1 MAQYISQ
8 TMTTSNPRVNYR
20 IVVTTKSQSIEN
32 NSTTMNVQVQAWR
45 NNSGYT
51 TSGSGRCYCK
61 IQGTE
66 YSDAVYDSQKITEYS
81 YTVLFT
87 RDVTVAHNNDGSCTL
102 SLSAWIDHYA
112 FSTSEQSYSTA
123 LPTIPRASQP
133 SLSTNE
139 FNIGDELVINTNPVS
154 PAFTHNIYF
163 ITADGE
169 YEEIATGVKDNF
181 IWEDTSR
188 LYEECPNNP
197 DFSSYIAVRTYSSGT
212 LIGGE
217 KQAHFTATVT
227 NSEPLCG
234 NVAYTQT
241 DPMVQMLTG
250 NSYDII
256 TNKSTLLITFSDCEA
271 KNFSSISKYLV
282 QIGEKIYE
290 SEVPEFSVSSF
301 PVAESIICSVQDSR
315 GFSTPADNRI
325 TVTLGTFYDY
335 SAPVINNIQLN
346 RDNDV
351 YENTFLS
358 FTSNISQIIA
368 DNQAFS
374 ITLEYKESGSD
385 TYDHFSYIVSN
396 DSFDSSYAYNESIGS
411 FDIDKSYD
419 FMLTI
424 YDCFDGN
431 SYYVFLPSSKPELS
445 IRNNMVGI
453 NCIPVADNGTLQID
467 GKSLLDLLHPVG
479 SIYMSTDGISPETLF
494 GGKWESIKDKFL
506 LCAGDA
512 YTAGSTGGAAAVTL
526 QVSHMPS
533 HEGHL
538 YGNDSITGTD
548 AGESTYFANSN
559 SSAFTKYGTSRPFIV
574 RASNEVIMRGYNKG
588 GGQAHNNMPPYL
600 TIYCWKRV
608 E

>member
-102 SLSAWIDHYA
+102 GLSAWIDHYA

-133 SLSTNE
+133 SLSTTE
-139 FNIGDELVINTNPVS
+139 FNIGDDLEIYTNPVS

-197 DFSSYIAVRTYSSGT
+197 DFSSCIAVRTYNSGT
-212 LIGGE
+212 LIGEE

-234 NVAYTQT
+234 NVTYTQT
-241 DPMVQMLTG
+241 DPIVQMLTG

-256 TNKSTLLITFSDCEA
+256 TNKSTLLITFSECQA
-271 KNFSSISKYLV
+271 KNFSSINRFCV
-282 QIGEKIYE
+282 QIADKVYE
-290 SEVPEFSVSSF
+290 SDTPRFSVSDF
-301 PVAESIICSVQDSR
+301 PKAETMICWVKDSR
-315 GFSTPADNRI
+315 GFSTPADNKI
-325 TVTLGTFYDY
+325 TVTLGAFYDY

-358 FTSNISQIIA
+358 FTSNISEIIA
-368 DNQAFS
+368 DNQAFY

-385 TYDHFSYIVSN
+385 TYDYFSYIVSN
-396 DSFDSSYAYNESIGS
+396 DSSDSSYAYNASVGS

-419 FMLTI
+419 FKLTI
-424 YDCFDGN
+424 CDYFDEN
-431 SYYVFLPSSKPELS
+431 PYYLFLPSSMPELS

-453 NCIPVADNGTLQID
+453 NCIPTADNGTLQID
-467 GKSLLDLLHPVG
+467 GKSLLDLFHPVG
-479 SIYMSTDGISPETLF
+479 SVYMSTDGISPETLF

-512 YTAGSTGGAAAVTL
+512 YTAGSTGGAAEVTL

-533 HEGHL
+533 HKHGYYNTYANAGTTSVYLPEGSSL
-538 YGNDSITGTD
+538 KKGNYQTNM
-548 AGESTYFANSN
+548 ES
-559 SSAFTKYGTSRPFIV
+559 V
-574 RASNEVIMRGYNKG
+574 G

-608 E
+608 K

>member
-61 IQGTE
+61 IQGIE

-102 SLSAWIDHYA
+102 SLSAKIDHYA

-133 SLSTNE
+133 SLSTTE
-139 FNIGDELVINTNPVS
+139 FNIGEELEIYTNRVS
-154 PAFTHNIYF
+154 TAFTHNIYF

-169 YEEIATGVKDNF
+169 YEEIATDIKDSF
-181 IWEDTSR
+181 IWKDTSR

-197 DFSSYIAVRTYSSGT
+197 NFSSCIAVRTYSSGT
-212 LIGGE
+212 LIGEE

-227 NSEPLCG
+227 NSEPVCG
-234 NVAYTQT
+234 EVNYFQT
-241 DPMVQMLTG
+241 NPAICALLQ
-250 NSYDII
+250 NSVDII
-256 TNKSTLLITFSDCEA
+256 VGRSTLLVTFAPCEA
-271 KNFSSISKYLV
+271 KNFSSINKYCI
-282 QIGEKIYE
+282 QIGNKIYE
-290 SEVPEFSVSSF
+290 SETAQFSIYDF
-301 PVAESIICSVQDSR
+301 PQAEAMVCWVKDSR
-315 GFSTPADNRI
+315 GFE
-325 TVTLGTFYDY
+325 TLEQERVRVDFGTFYDY
-335 SAPVINNIQLN
+335 SPPVIKNIQLN
-346 RDNDV
+346 RENDV

-358 FTSNISQIIA
+358 FTAEVANIIA
-368 DNQAFS
+368 DNTAFA
-374 ITLEYKESGSD
+374 ITLRTKESGSSA
-385 TYDHFSYIVSN
+385 FSPHLDIVKY
-396 DSFDSSYAYNESIGS
+396 DSSNSTYSFNASIGD
-411 FDIDKSYD
+411 FEIGKSYD
-419 FMLTI
+419 IELTI
-424 YDCFDGN
+424 EDCLDIN
-431 SYYVFLPSSKPELS
+431 SYTAFLPSSRPELS

-467 GKSLLDLLHPVG
+467 GKNLLDLLHPVG
-479 SIYMSTDGISPETLF
+479 SLYMSTDGISPETLF
-494 GGKWESIKDKFL
+494 GGKWESIKDRFL
-506 LCAGDA
+506 LCAGDT
-512 YTAGSTGGAAAVTL
+512 YTAGTTGGAATVTL
-526 QVSHMPS
+526 QVEHMPS
-533 HEGHL
+533 HDHTLSKLIGGTGGINSDGQTVQKGY
-538 YGNDSITGTD
+538 YGDSG
-548 AGESTYFANSN
+548 SN
-559 SSAFTKYGTSRPFIV
+559 LTSNYPNNYSI
-574 RASNEVIMRGYNKG
+574 SNTG

-600 TIYCWKRV
+600 TVYCWKRV